1 MMRKVVVR
9 QTGDPQLVRVYV
21 QGAPEAVIDLCSW
34 TLSATERVEMGQHD
48 KALLLTQTVGPMAN
62 FQTLDPEGN
71 IEICGLK
78 VFSYAFKDMEMS
90 ELVEIENDLNRQGKN
105 LENAPEFRAV
115 LEKDLIYLGT
125 FGLDNPLN
133 EDVVRS
139 IDFIT
144 HGHPGHWY

>member
-1 MMRKVVVR
+1 
-9 QTGDPQLVRVYV
+9 
-21 QGAPEAVIDLCSW
+21 
-34 TLSATERVEMGQHD
+34 MGQHD
-48 KALLLTQTVGPMAN
+48 KAQLLTQTVGPMAN
-62 FQTLDPEGN
+62 FQTYDPEGN
-71 IEICGLK
+71 IEVCGLK

-105 LENAPEFRAV
+105 LEDAPEFRAV

-133 EDVVRS
+133 DDVVRS

-144 HGHPGHWY
+144 HGHPDLKHQIKDKKK